1 MRWILLAIAYMAAL
15 FLLSSIPDDNGWGGR
30 ILFPPPAVQNLL
42 HVPVYAGLTWIWWRA
57 LRVALP
63 KPLAKAGGAPP
74 KLLPKAVLG
83 AAAIAVGYGI
93 LDEIHQMYVPGRF
106 ASVTDALL
114 NAAGAAAVVA
124 WVLLRAPDPGLG

>member
-1 MRWILLAIAYMAAL
+1 VRWTLLAVAYMAML
-15 FLLSSIPDDNGWGGR
+15 FLLSSIPDDDGIGRR

-57 LRVALP
+57 LTTR
-63 KPLAKAGGAPP
+63 KPLAPRVT
-74 KLLPKAVLG
+74 VLW
-83 AAAIAVGYGI
+83 AAAIAISYGV
-93 LDEIHQMYVPGRF
+93 LDEVHQMYVPGRF

-124 WVLLRAPDPGLG
+124 WVYLYRARKV

>member
-1 MRWILLAIAYMAAL
+1 MRWTLIALAYMAAL
-15 FLLSSIPDDNGWGGR
+15 FLLSSIPDDSELGRR

-42 HVPVYAGLTWIWWRA
+42 HVPVYAGLTWLWWRS
-57 LRVALP
+57 LKGKTSPRP
-63 KPLAKAGGAPP
+63 
-74 KLLPKAVLG
+74 AVLC
-83 AAAIAVGYGI
+83 AAAIAIGYGV

-124 WVLLRAPDPGLG
+124 WVFLRAPEPGPG

>member
-1 MRWILLAIAYMAAL
+1 MAAL
-15 FLLSSIPDDNGWGGR
+15 FLLSSIPDDSDIGRR
-30 ILFPPPAVQNLL
+30 ILFPPPAIQNLL

-57 LRVALP
+57 FART
-63 KPLAKAGGAPP
+63 
-74 KLLPKAVLG
+74 AVLW
-83 AAAIAVGYGI
+83 AAAIATSYGV

-124 WVLLRAPDPGLG
+124 WVYLYRARHGS

>member
-1 MRWILLAIAYMAAL
+1 MPALLRRACRESATVRWTPLAVAYMAML
-15 FLLSSIPDDNGWGGR
+15 FLLSSIPDDSALGHR

-42 HVPVYAGLTWIWWRA
+42 HVPVYAVLTWLWWRA
-57 LRVALP
+57 LR
-63 KPLAKAGGAPP
+63 AKAGPRA
-74 KLLPKAVLG
+74 AVLCAG
-83 AAAIAVGYGI
+83 AIAVGYGI

-124 WVLLRAPDPGLG
+124 WILLRRPAAT

>member
-1 MRWILLAIAYMAAL
+1 VRWTLLAVAYMAAL
-15 FLLSSIPDDNGWGGR
+15 FLLSSIPDDDGLGSR
-30 ILFPPPAVQNLL
+30 ILFPPPSVQNLL

-57 LRVALP
+57 LATP
-63 KPLAKAGGAPP
+63 KPLAKAGRQPRVT
-74 KLLPKAVLG
+74 VLG
-83 AAAIAVGYGI
+83 AAAIAISYGV

-124 WVLLRAPDPGLG
+124 WVYLYRARHDSSAT